1 MQAPNI
7 YPFSQTQP
15 QALPGFTYGPPQLV
29 FDHSAPRVDPLH
41 STVTINSPLPLQHY
55 NGPNAHINSANN
67 NYAYYYHHPNNND
80 NNNNNN
86 NNHSNNTIKNNN
98 INSVLPA
105 VNIQIS
111 NNSHYRNT
119 HQIPSAPQRLVSI
132 IPDPHMPPNISHFQ
146 LNNIHPQM
154 HAPVATD
161 IHFQQVPVYNK
172 TNNGIGTDN
181 INNDKP
187 VNSNQNEV
195 LDNIDERSCHEINR
209 VVSFSKHF
217 ENNELTT
224 TANDLNI
231 QSTMD
236 ELAKLK
242 SLSNSTHFRQ
252 SIATQ
257 NFHSL
262 QNHIT
267 TIENR
272 LASLLTDRQQE
283 QQQLK
288 QQESEKEGSSPFSNK
303 IKLPSLQEL
312 TDSISTQHLPTFYD
326 NKRHASDTDLKSST
340 LHGPLYHRH
349 AFLSTSSS
357 SPSPTAGS
365 VPLQKL
371 QVPRQDDPN
380 DKKMNISSSPF
391 NSITYIPN
399 TTLSPMV
406 QTQLKNLT
414 TSNLNTK
421 KKNNRGRPRA
431 IQRQPTLTTSSHFIN
446 NSNPGAAAVST
457 TTPAANSDEKNPNAK
472 KIIEFCFHCGETETP
487 EWRKGPYG
495 TRTLCNACGLFYR
508 KVTKKFGSKSS
519 NLLLRYRRSI
529 DLANDRRIPDFITI
543 PNRFIHDMDNDQTL
557 DSEYNTI
564 LQ

>member
-1 MQAPNI
+1 MYILVYIEGGFSFLVLLLPCVPSYFFYFRSRRFLFSPSTFSDFLCSNI
-7 YPFSQTQP
+7 VFVHSELFVFTLIKGFYDLSQKISSRCKPPISTP
-15 QALPGFTYGPPQLV
+15 SLKHSHKHCPGSHTVLHNLFLTILL
-29 FDHSAPRVDPLH
+29 RVDPLH

-86 NNHSNNTIKNNN
+86 NNHSNN
-98 INSVLPA
+98 INYVLPA

-172 TNNGIGTDN
+172 TNNGIGIDN

-195 LDNIDERSCHEINR
+195 LDNIDEHSCHEINR

-288 QQESEKEGSSPFSNK
+288 QQESEKESSSPFSNK

-357 SPSPTAGS
+357 SPSPRP
-365 VPLQKL
+365 VPCLFKSY
-371 QVPRQDDPN
+371 RFQD
-380 DKKMNISSSPF
+380 KTI
-391 NSITYIPN
+391 
-399 TTLSPMV
+399 
-406 QTQLKNLT
+406 QT
-414 TSNLNTK
+414 
-421 KKNNRGRPRA
+421 
-431 IQRQPTLTTSSHFIN
+431 I
-446 NSNPGAAAVST
+446 
-457 TTPAANSDEKNPNAK
+457 
-472 KIIEFCFHCGETETP
+472 
-487 EWRKGPYG
+487 RK
-495 TRTLCNACGLFYR
+495 
-508 KVTKKFGSKSS
+508 
-519 NLLLRYRRSI
+519 
-529 DLANDRRIPDFITI
+529 
-543 PNRFIHDMDNDQTL
+543 
-557 DSEYNTI
+557 
-564 LQ
+564 

>member
-105 VNIQIS
+105 VNIQIP

-288 QQESEKEGSSPFSNK
+288 QQESEKESSSPFSNK

-357 SPSPTAGS
+357 SPPPRP
-365 VPLQKL
+365 VP
-371 QVPRQDDPN
+371 
-380 DKKMNISSSPF
+380 
-391 NSITYIPN
+391 
-399 TTLSPMV
+399 
-406 QTQLKNLT
+406 
-414 TSNLNTK
+414 
-421 KKNNRGRPRA
+421 GRPRA

>member
-7 YPFSQTQP
+7 YSSSQTQP

-80 NNNNNN
+80 N

-288 QQESEKEGSSPFSNK
+288 QQESEKESSSPFSNK

-371 QVPRQDDPN
+371 QVPR
-380 DKKMNISSSPF
+380 
-391 NSITYIPN
+391 
-399 TTLSPMV
+399 
-406 QTQLKNLT
+406 
-414 TSNLNTK
+414 
-421 KKNNRGRPRA
+421 
-431 IQRQPTLTTSSHFIN
+431 
-446 NSNPGAAAVST
+446 
-457 TTPAANSDEKNPNAK
+457 
-472 KIIEFCFHCGETETP
+472 
-487 EWRKGPYG
+487 
-495 TRTLCNACGLFYR
+495 
-508 KVTKKFGSKSS
+508 
-519 NLLLRYRRSI
+519 
-529 DLANDRRIPDFITI
+529 
-543 PNRFIHDMDNDQTL
+543 
-557 DSEYNTI
+557 
-564 LQ
+564 

>member
-1 MQAPNI
+1 
-7 YPFSQTQP
+7 
-15 QALPGFTYGPPQLV
+15 
-29 FDHSAPRVDPLH
+29 
-41 STVTINSPLPLQHY
+41 
-55 NGPNAHINSANN
+55 
-67 NYAYYYHHPNNND
+67 
-80 NNNNNN
+80 
-86 NNHSNNTIKNNN
+86 
-98 INSVLPA
+98 
-105 VNIQIS
+105 
-111 NNSHYRNT
+111 
-119 HQIPSAPQRLVSI
+119 
-132 IPDPHMPPNISHFQ
+132 
-146 LNNIHPQM
+146 M

-172 TNNGIGTDN
+172 TNNGIGIDN

-288 QQESEKEGSSPFSNK
+288 QQESEKESSSPFSNK

-357 SPSPTAGS
+357 SPPPPRP
-365 VPLQKL
+365 VPCLFKSY
-371 QVPRQDDPN
+371 RFQD
-380 DKKMNISSSPF
+380 KTI
-391 NSITYIPN
+391 
-399 TTLSPMV
+399 
-406 QTQLKNLT
+406 QT
-414 TSNLNTK
+414 
-421 KKNNRGRPRA
+421 
-431 IQRQPTLTTSSHFIN
+431 I
-446 NSNPGAAAVST
+446 
-457 TTPAANSDEKNPNAK
+457 
-472 KIIEFCFHCGETETP
+472 
-487 EWRKGPYG
+487 RK
-495 TRTLCNACGLFYR
+495 
-508 KVTKKFGSKSS
+508 
-519 NLLLRYRRSI
+519 
-529 DLANDRRIPDFITI
+529 
-543 PNRFIHDMDNDQTL
+543 
-557 DSEYNTI
+557 
-564 LQ
+564 